1 MRKAMRKRAGWL
13 GMMVLAMVLC
23 ATSAHAADAPA
34 AAPATTPASEEACR
48 AACGRLI
55 DRCIAP
61 FGPAMGDMRPSCT
74 KVVLKRCRTV
84 GLGACDVVAGDG
96 R

>member
-1 MRKAMRKRAGWL
+1 
-13 GMMVLAMVLC
+13 MMVLAAVLC
-23 ATSAHAADAPA
+23 APSARAGDAPA
-34 AAPATTPASEEACR
+34 PAPAARPATEEACR

-55 DRCIAP
+55 DRCVAP

-74 KVVLKRCRTV
+74 KVVIKRCRTA
-84 GLGACDVVAGDG
+84 GLAACDVVARDAAQPA